1 MATNIFSKEGWAQ
14 FRENLKNKFRLVIM
28 NKDSFVQHF
37 YSFLKVSLV
46 IVLLKLIVN

>member
-28 NKDSFVQHF
+28 NEDTFQEIASF
-37 YSFLKVSLV
+37 
-46 IVLLKLIVN
+46 KL